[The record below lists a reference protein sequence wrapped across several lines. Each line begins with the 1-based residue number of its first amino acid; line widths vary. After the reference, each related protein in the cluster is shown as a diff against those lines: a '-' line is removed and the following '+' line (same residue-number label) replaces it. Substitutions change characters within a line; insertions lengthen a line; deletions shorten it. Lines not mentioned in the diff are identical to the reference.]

1 MFARDLRAGARDA
14 LRGHWGT
21 AIAVALVGS
30 LLGGG
35 IDLVSNASGASINL
49 DTMEIE
55 TTQVGLLNFISR
67 DVWAMLVTIT
77 IVTALLALVIGGAV
91 TLGMVTFNLNLLN
104 RREARFSDLFSQ
116 FHRLG
121 QAVLLR
127 VLRWLIQM
135 APLAVVALM
144 TPLLLVE
151 LVNLAAFAAIIVI
164 GIFGSYLGY
173 GLEMLEFIMAERD
186 TCRAVDALKQSWNLM
201 KGNRWRLF
209 CLEFSFIGWAILT
222 ALTLGIG
229 SLWLVPYMQTAYA
242 SFYRELN
249 PRTVRTW
256 AVNDACGDDGRFLGG
271 YPELP

>member
-1 MFARDLRAGARDA
+1 MFARDFRAWARDA

-116 FHRLG
+116 FHRLWAG
-121 QAVLLR
+121 FR
-127 VLRWLIQM
+127 M
-135 APLAVVALM
+135 
-144 TPLLLVE
+144 
-151 LVNLAAFAAIIVI
+151 N
-164 GIFGSYLGY
+164 
-173 GLEMLEFIMAERD
+173 FIMNLFVFLWSLLFVIPGIIAAYRYTMVPYLMAEFPD
-186 TCRAVDALKQSWNLM
+186 LGVMDAMRESKRLM
-201 KGNRWRLF
+201 KGNKWRLF
-209 CLEFSFIGWAILT
+209 CLQLSFIGWELLG
-222 ALTLGIG
+222 ALTMGIG
-229 SLWLVPYMQTAYA
+229 YLWLNPYRLTSETAFYMEVTGRGQRYGAQQT
-242 SFYRELN
+242 N
-249 PRTVRTW
+249 PYGET
-256 AVNDACGDDGRFLGG
+256 F
-271 YPELP
+271 